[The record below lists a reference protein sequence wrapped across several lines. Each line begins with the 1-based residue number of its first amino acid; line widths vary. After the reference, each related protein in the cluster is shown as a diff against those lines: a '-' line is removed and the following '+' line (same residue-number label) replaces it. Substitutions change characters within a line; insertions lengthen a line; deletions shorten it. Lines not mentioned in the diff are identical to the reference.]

1 MPKVFITSAVRTPIG
16 KFKGSFSQLSAVDL
30 GSLAI
35 HQSLIRSH
43 LQPDDVLEVI
53 MGQTLQAGCGQN
65 PARQAALKAGCPE
78 TTPAVTVNQVCGSG
92 LRSIAMGYQSVM
104 LDGDQIVVCGGQ
116 ESMTN
121 SPHCIKMRAGCS
133 MGDQTL
139 KDIMMED
146 GLSCKICDQK
156 MGWTAEN
163 IAQKYEISRED
174 QDKFAYNSHLKA
186 HKAQTDF
193 KFKDETIGM
202 SELCTNE
209 QIRSNISLER
219 LAKLKV
225 IFTEGRKAEMCTV
238 TAGNSCSINDGSSAV
253 TLMSEE
259 NCLKRNLKPLAEIV
273 SWSQVGVSP
282 EIMGMGP
289 VEAVKKAL
297 KKANWMV
304 GEVDLFEINE
314 AFASQSLACI
324 RELGLDEEK
333 VNVNGGAI
341 ALGHPIGCSG
351 CRIVVTLV
359 HEMNRRKGS
368 QKGVAAICVGGGM
381 GLAVCLEKRG

>member
-1 MPKVFITSAVRTPIG
+1 MPKVVITSAVRTPTG
-16 KFKGSFSQLSAVDL
+16 KFKGSFSKLSAVDL

-35 HQSLIRSH
+35 NQSLIRSH
-43 LQPDDVLEVI
+43 LQPHDVTEVI
-53 MGQTLQAGCGQN
+53 MGHTLQAGCGQN

-78 TTPAVTVNQVCGSG
+78 TTPAVTVNQLCGSG

-104 LDGDQIVVCGGQ
+104 LDKDQIVVCGGQ

-121 SPHCIKMRAGCS
+121 SPHCVKMRAGCS

-139 KDIMMED
+139 KDTMVED
-146 GLSCKICDQK
+146 GLSCKICDQN

-174 QDKFAYNSHLKA
+174 QDMFAYKSHCKA
-186 HKAQTDF
+186 SQAD
-193 KFKDETIGM
+193 FKDETIGM
-202 SELCTNE
+202 SELCLDE
-209 QIRSNISLER
+209 QIKSNISLEK
-219 LAKLKV
+219 LAKLNA
-225 IFTEGRKAEMCTV
+225 IFTEGRKAEMCSV
-238 TAGNSCSINDGSSAV
+238 TAGNTCSINDGSSAV

-297 KKANWMV
+297 KKANWTV
-304 GEVDLFEINE
+304 DEVDLFEINE
-314 AFASQSLACI
+314 AFASQALACI
-324 RELGLDEEK
+324 RELGLNEDR

-341 ALGHPIGCSG
+341 ALGHPLGSSG
-351 CRIVVTLV
+351 CRIVVTLA
-359 HEMNRRKGS
+359 HAMQRRKGTV
-368 QKGVAAICVGGGM
+368 KGVATICVGGGM
-381 GLAVCLEKRG
+381 GLAICLEKRG

>member
-1 MPKVFITSAVRTPIG
+1 MPKVVITSAVRTPTG
-16 KFKGSFSQLSAVDL
+16 KFKGSFSKLSAVDL
-30 GSLAI
+30 GTLAI
-35 HQSLIRSH
+35 NQSLIRSH
-43 LQPDDVLEVI
+43 LQPNDVTEVI

-65 PARQAALKAGCPE
+65 PARQVALKAGCPE

-104 LDGDQIVVCGGQ
+104 LDKDHIVVCGGQ
-116 ESMTN
+116 ERMTN
-121 SPHCIKMRAGCS
+121 SPHCVKMRAGCS

-139 KDIMMED
+139 KDTMVED
-146 GLSCKICDQK
+146 GLSCKICDQN

-174 QDKFAYNSHLKA
+174 QDMFAYKSHCKA
-186 HKAQTDF
+186 SQAD
-193 KFKDETIGM
+193 FKDETIGM
-202 SELCTNE
+202 SELCLDE
-209 QIRSNISLER
+209 QIKSNISLEK
-219 LAKLKV
+219 LAKLNA
-225 IFTEGRKAEMCTV
+225 IFTEGRKAEMCSV
-238 TAGNSCSINDGSSAV
+238 TAGNTCSINDGSSAV

-297 KKANWMV
+297 KKANWTV
-304 GEVDLFEINE
+304 DEVDLFEINE
-314 AFASQSLACI
+314 AFASQALACI
-324 RELGLDEEK
+324 RELGLNEDR

-341 ALGHPIGCSG
+341 ALGHPLGSSG
-351 CRIVVTLV
+351 CRIVVTLA
-359 HEMNRRKGS
+359 HAMQRRKGTV
-368 QKGVAAICVGGGM
+368 KGVATICVGGGM
-381 GLAVCLEKRG
+381 GLAICLEKRG